1 MLDTSTES
9 SPASKLVDGLYEVGR
24 FVNVTEAAAVRI
36 IRTKAAADG
45 VDADAAVQ
53 EFLTG
58 GSYFRDDLVSE
69 NDNHSR

>member
-9 SPASKLVDGLYEVGR
+9 SPASALVDVLYKDGRFDDVTEAVAVGR
-24 FVNVTEAAAVRI
+24 IRTEAAAV
-36 IRTKAAADG
+36 G
-45 VDADAAVQ
+45 VDAAAAVH

-58 GSYFRDDLVSE
+58 FEHFRENLVSE